1 MNVFHKT
8 VWISWNVM
16 GFVKPKQISG
26 ANIRRLTGELLRGSV
41 RHACTRASTRLGAGR
56 VHCMSSF
63 DFPFFLALH
72 GRSLLV
78 LARAFLR
85 RAVFLTRAN
94 FQSLFATLVDM
105 FRSGFDFLW
114 SCKGRLIGLQSRKST
129 YRKRQSRNGN
139 HPCLRSPSS
148 CAGNYSASSTSSLS
162 LNFLIQNPSRK
173 YCTQPK
179 PTCLASSKR
188 APSDLICEGLFAV
201 NAAEERLEVARLLRK
216 KRATLICR
224 LLH

>member
-1 MNVFHKT
+1 
-8 VWISWNVM
+8 
-16 GFVKPKQISG
+16 
-26 ANIRRLTGELLRGSV
+26 
-41 RHACTRASTRLGAGR
+41 
-56 VHCMSSF
+56 MSSF

-78 LARAFLR
+78 LARTFLR
-85 RAVFLTRAN
+85 RTVFLTRAN

-105 FRSGFDFLW
+105 LRSGFDFLW
-114 SCKGRLIGLQSRKST
+114 SCKDRLIGVQSRKST

-148 CAGNYSASSTSSLS
+148 CAGNYLANSTSSLS

-188 APSDLICEGLFAV
+188 ALSDLICEGLFAV
-201 NAAEERLEVARLLRK
+201 NAAEEKLGGARLLRK
-216 KRATLICR
+216 KIATLICR